1 MGNLIFKDSLESLW
15 RYIHI
20 YILYMCIYIYIY
32 IVVKLEGYSK
42 RMLLGVLFIMK
53 ELSYI
58 LNKPLHYEY
67 FFQFLIKSTI
77 KSVFLMHA

>member
-1 MGNLIFKDSLESLW
+1 MIVIKNKIKGTIKNLRD
-15 RYIHI
+15 
-20 YILYMCIYIYIY
+20 
-32 IVVKLEGYSK
+32 IV

-58 LNKPLHYEY
+58 LNKPLHYEN